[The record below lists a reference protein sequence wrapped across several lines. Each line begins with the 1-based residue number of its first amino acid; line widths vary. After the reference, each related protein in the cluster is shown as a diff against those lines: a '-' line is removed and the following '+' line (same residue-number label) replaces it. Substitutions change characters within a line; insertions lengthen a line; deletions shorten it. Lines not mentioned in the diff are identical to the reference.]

1 MTFAQHTQWHAALMT
16 HIPALHELKQKLL
29 LPALGSYVRFF
40 FALRPVSSICRC
52 QLVNVFFF
60 FFFNFIHSLVYIIWI
75 LTLIFKS
82 LWTFLSDVIHTL
94 HQCYISNYLK
104 DWMGLLLGQA
114 LSEVPRS
121 SQKNKP
127 LIALQWQLAAW
138 TQGEWEQWLSSSWRK

>member
-1 MTFAQHTQWHAALMT
+1 MTRSADDSYSSPPWTQAEAVT
-16 HIPALHELKQKLL
+16 PCIRFICSILL
-29 LPALGSYVRFF
+29 CIKASVFYLQMS
-40 FALRPVSSICRC
+40 VSKC
-52 QLVNVFFF
+52 LFF

-94 HQCYISNYLK
+94 HPCYISNYLK